1 MDGSLTQQRRVEEE
15 VFRDVNSFSGGR
27 RRRSNGRECL
37 TVPQEEGPANYV
49 PAAAV
54 KRRGRA
60 LSGITGRKGRA
71 GGESSRT

>member
-1 MDGSLTQQRRVEEE
+1 MGETLTQQRRVEDEGLR
-15 VFRDVNSFSGGR
+15 VVNSFSGGR
-27 RRRSNGRECL
+27 RWLPEGSEYL

-60 LSGITGRKGRA
+60 LSGITGRKARA
-71 GGESSRT
+71 GGYQSRT